1 MAAPTIVPL
10 REVDLPVAAEGLA
23 RAFQE
28 DPLQSYVFPDPVE
41 RAARSPGHFAPLLRY
56 GLRFGEVLS
65 TTRPSDG
72 AAVWLGPGAWEVT
85 PERAA
90 AAGLDQLPTILGAAA
105 AERFFSVLAAIDPYH
120 HRDVPA
126 THWYVMVVGIAPEA
140 QGQGLGRA
148 LLQPIIDR
156 ADAAGQPCYLET
168 TQPKNVAFYEHL
180 GFRRVVDTVES
191 SSGLRVWTFRRDP
204 PEPRTFAV

>member
-1 MAAPTIVPL
+1 MASPTIVPL
-10 REVDLPVAAEGLA
+10 SENDLLAAALGLA
-23 RAFQE
+23 KAFQD
-28 DPLQSYVFPDPVE
+28 DPLQTYVFPDPAE

-56 GLRFGEVLS
+56 GLQFGEVLT
-65 TTRPSDG
+65 TTRPSAG
-72 AAVWLGPGAWEVT
+72 AAVWLGPEAWEVT

-90 AAGLDQLPTILGAAA
+90 AAGLDDLPTIMGPAA
-105 AERFFSVLAAIDPYH
+105 AERFFSVLAAVDPYH
-120 HRDVPA
+120 HSHVPA
-126 THWYVMVVGIAPEA
+126 VHWYVMVVGVAPEA

-204 PEPRTFAV
+204 PARRAV